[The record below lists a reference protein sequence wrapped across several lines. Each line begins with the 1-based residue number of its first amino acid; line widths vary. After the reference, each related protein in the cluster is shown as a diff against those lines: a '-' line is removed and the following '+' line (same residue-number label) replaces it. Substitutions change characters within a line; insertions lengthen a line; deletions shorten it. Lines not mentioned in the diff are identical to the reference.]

1 MTWRSFLEDSMRRL
15 VCGIELAREWI
26 LKAGEKADQLYL
38 IPFVIRLVAVALT
51 FLVVVIIAVCVP
63 VLAVPF
69 LIVYYLLAAIL
80 TIYKSMHSCGRLLS
94 VWLLGSFA
102 VSTLGAAAI
111 LELLPS
117 DMENPLILYIAVV
130 LLITLSWNI
139 TALLADYD
147 VAKMACNVVNTITTI
162 AMLFVNICFS

>member
-1 MTWRSFLEDSMRRL
+1 
-15 VCGIELAREWI
+15 
-26 LKAGEKADQLYL
+26 
-38 IPFVIRLVAVALT
+38 
-51 FLVVVIIAVCVP
+51 
-63 VLAVPF
+63 
-69 LIVYYLLAAIL
+69 
-80 TIYKSMHSCGRLLS
+80 MHSCGRLLS

-162 AMLFVNICFS
+162 AMLFVNICFYWCSAGFIQWLHEKSPQLADLASIFTVEEYIYGSNMLLFPLVAAGFIAALFVEGKQYILKRMDILNEVTRN